1 MTILAQMKGEVVDMI
16 SAYLGQQLEVFV
28 KQLVDSG
35 RYGSKSEVLREGL
48 RLIQSREARLA
59 ALDASF
65 LGD

>member
-1 MTILAQMKGEVVDMI
+1 MI